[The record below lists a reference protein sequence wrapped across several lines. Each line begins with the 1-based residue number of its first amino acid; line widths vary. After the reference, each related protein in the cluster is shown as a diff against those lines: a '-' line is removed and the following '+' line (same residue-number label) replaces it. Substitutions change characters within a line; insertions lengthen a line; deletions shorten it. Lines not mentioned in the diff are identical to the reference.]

1 MAAYRRVYDSCHLQ
15 WLTAKNRDQLRN
27 PTLGNRVWATFTFL
41 ESILRPI
48 YCSDLDVGGISKRQR
63 EVVFLEQ
70 TEVLTDGVKQLL
82 TLRRFLQPTTHT
94 KIIIKGSDVVHLS

>member
-1 MAAYRRVYDSCHLQ
+1 MGYLYLSRID
-15 WLTAKNRDQLRN
+15 TTTN
-27 PTLGNRVWATFTFL
+27 
-41 ESILRPI
+41 I

-94 KIIIKGSDVVHLS
+94 DYY